1 MTKQV
6 QISTFAGSLVIVF
19 FAVLAAIPMV
29 LLPRYNAVYVERQ
42 TRNMASAD
50 RHIRVLGPK
59 VRADARFR
67 NIIFSLWT
75 GADGSLK
82 IDGKVASDADF
93 EELRRIVA
101 ESKPPVTTL
110 LEICVGPQH
119 QTRTA
124 EFRPEERD
132 LK

>member
-6 QISTFAGSLVIVF
+6 QISTFTGSLVIVF

-29 LLPRYNAVYVERQ
+29 LLPRYNAAYLERQ
-42 TRNMASAD
+42 TRNMVFAV
-50 RHIRVLGPK
+50 RHIRVLEPK

-67 NIIFSLWT
+67 NIIFSSWT

-82 IDGKVASDADF
+82 IDGEVASDADF

-101 ESKPPVTTL
+101 ESKPPVITL
-110 LEICVGPQH
+110 LAINVGPQH
-119 QTRTA
+119 QIRTA
-124 EFRPEERD
+124 EFRPLERNQ
-132 LK
+132 K